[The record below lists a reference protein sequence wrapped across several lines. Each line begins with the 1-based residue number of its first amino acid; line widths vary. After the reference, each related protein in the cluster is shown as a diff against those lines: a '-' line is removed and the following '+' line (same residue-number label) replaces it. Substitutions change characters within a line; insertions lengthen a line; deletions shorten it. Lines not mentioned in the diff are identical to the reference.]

1 MATIFESGELCSNDM
16 AGAGY
21 FCFKKFEHRL
31 NLSFVMSAS
40 WCCSWSPWMPSC
52 ELRGTKIL
60 GSVLFFGDTDFCFQ
74 RGEAEDNFG
83 VDEVSVMVS
92 FEVDLDESRD
102 LLNLKWLL

>member
-1 MATIFESGELCSNDM
+1 
-16 AGAGY
+16 
-21 FCFKKFEHRL
+21 
-31 NLSFVMSAS
+31 
-40 WCCSWSPWMPSC
+40 MPSW

-60 GSVLFFGDTDFCFQ
+60 GNVLFFGDTDFYFQ

-83 VDEVSVMVS
+83 VDEVSVIVS